1 MRVPPGDIRSVRVG
15 GGCQTG
21 RVLQPYRD
29 ILARPGALRF
39 SAAGVLARLPMS
51 MVGIAIV
58 LVVSASYHSYGLA
71 GRVTA
76 VLVVATAAAGPQIA
90 RLVDRHGQ
98 ARAMWPFLAV
108 GLTGMAILTVAAAT
122 VADPAW
128 LYAGAVLTGCG
139 GGMGSL
145 VRARWTH
152 VLADSPRRLHT
163 AYSLESVLDELVFVV
178 GPVLAT
184 VLATSPRPELGLAVP
199 AVAALVGGGWFLVQR
214 ATEPPV
220 ASRDAPRPRGSVLAM
235 PGIAVLLVVF
245 VGMGAIFGASDVA
258 TVAFAQELG
267 RKGEVGMVLA
277 VFALGSLTG
286 GLLYGARHWHTPLA
300 RRFALGIVAL
310 ALGVCLFL
318 FIGNLVALSA
328 TMFVVGLVISP
339 SIVAGNG
346 LVQAIVPAAR
356 LTEGLTWVGTAIN
369 VGVSIGSSV
378 AGARVDAA
386 GSHGGYLVVVAAG
399 VAVAVITALAYP
411 ALRRGGARPVPDEAA
426 VPDASGHPAA
436 QAAQH
441 PTAEAARPGS

>member
-1 MRVPPGDIRSVRVG
+1 M
-15 GGCQTG
+15 
-21 RVLQPYRD
+21 LEPYRD
-29 ILARPGALRF
+29 ILSRPGALRF

-58 LVVSASYHSYGLA
+58 LVVSASYGSYGLA

-76 VLVVATAAAGPQIA
+76 VLVVASAVAGPQIA

-98 ARAMWPFLAV
+98 ARSMWPFLAV
-108 GLTGMAILTVAAAT
+108 GLTGMAVLAVAAAT
-122 VADPAW
+122 VADPVW
-128 LYAGAVLTGCG
+128 LYVGAGLTGCG
-139 GGMGSL
+139 GAMGSL

-152 VLADSPRRLHT
+152 VLADSPQRLHT

-220 ASRDAPRPRGSVLAM
+220 APRDAPRQRSSVLAM

-245 VGMGAIFGASDVA
+245 VGTGVIFGASDVA
-258 TVAFAQELG
+258 TVAFAEELG
-267 RKGEVGMVLA
+267 HKGQVGMVLA

-286 GLLYGARHWHTPLA
+286 GLLYGARHWQVPLA
-300 RRFALGIVAL
+300 RRFAVGIVAL

-318 FIGNLVALSA
+318 FVGNLVALSA

-346 LVQAIVPAAR
+346 LVQEIVPPAR

-386 GSHGGYLVVVAAG
+386 GSRGGYLVVVAAG
-399 VAVAVITALAYP
+399 ATVAVITALAYR
-411 ALRRGGARPVPDEAA
+411 ALRRAGGRRVPDEL
-426 VPDASGHPAA
+426 PDADPAA
-436 QAAQH
+436 EPAG
-441 PTAEAARPGS
+441 EAVRPGS